1 MGGPGGLFCEQD
13 RRILA
18 FSFNGSKDLD
28 GGVKLSSVWDKYYDS
43 LAKYKR
49 LQEIKMEVDPDG
61 VFSPNAF
68 GICSGPDS
76 DTLNFVSEDEQ
87 QLDTSQEDIG
97 GRILTRDLIKRS
109 RIQTTAKWMDIEFQ
123 RETEREALRLELT
136 SLAKSNNTSTFQWL
150 IESLN
155 TKKLREALI
164 RKYESAEYVS
174 KGDRDENPV
183 NILVIDGGGMKAYA
197 TLAMLES
204 IQIIMQQNHN
214 GEDFISCFDLFA
226 GTSAGGCLALGES
239 TKTLDEAIADA
250 REVLGWI
257 RSKSMVN
264 ANICMGNMWRL
275 AKKGSILNK
284 RSQIQT
290 LVKKK
295 YKEQPLYRD
304 ANTKPKVFAMSLE
317 HNETTNTYEPLL
329 LRTYDHRPDETP
341 ITKGISNIKL
351 WQAVSATCAIPGV
364 YDQVKV
370 KLDGAS
376 LSLVDGGLLA
386 NCPIESAIDEARRL
400 FPNRRL
406 GVVLSLGLDP
416 TQTVYANRASYYF
429 TILLSRK

>member
-1 MGGPGGLFCEQD
+1 MGRKKFGKEEEKIFESIRSAFEPLFLDAAFRVEDSVEEIRYELKRLLNPKHAEKSNLKSLSYKKAMPMSQLNRYWIYPDVREFVMPYKKRSYISNRTDLSTNGWIHHVTDLVHSYISHTEDLKLSLQFQPFGGRYSSLRGNDYKEYSSHSWRDDATMWTAMDCFYEVGQKANRSNVERAHGWCKKVEELVGPGGLFCEQD

-76 DTLNFVSEDEQ
+76 NTLNFVSEDEQ

-183 NILVIDGGGMKAYA
+183 NILVIDGGGMKGKIRNVV
-197 TLAMLES
+197 S
-204 IQIIMQQNHN
+204 IPS
-214 GEDFISCFDLFA
+214 FIY
-226 GTSAGGCLALGES
+226 T
-239 TKTLDEAIADA
+239 
-250 REVLGWI
+250 
-257 RSKSMVN
+257 
-264 ANICMGNMWRL
+264 
-275 AKKGSILNK
+275 
-284 RSQIQT
+284 
-290 LVKKK
+290 
-295 YKEQPLYRD
+295 
-304 ANTKPKVFAMSLE
+304 
-317 HNETTNTYEPLL
+317 
-329 LRTYDHRPDETP
+329 
-341 ITKGISNIKL
+341 
-351 WQAVSATCAIPGV
+351 
-364 YDQVKV
+364 
-370 KLDGAS
+370 
-376 LSLVDGGLLA
+376 
-386 NCPIESAIDEARRL
+386 
-400 FPNRRL
+400 
-406 GVVLSLGLDP
+406 
-416 TQTVYANRASYYF
+416 
-429 TILLSRK
+429 

>member
-1 MGGPGGLFCEQD
+1 
-13 RRILA
+13 
-18 FSFNGSKDLD
+18 
-28 GGVKLSSVWDKYYDS
+28 
-43 LAKYKR
+43 
-49 LQEIKMEVDPDG
+49 
-61 VFSPNAF
+61 
-68 GICSGPDS
+68 
-76 DTLNFVSEDEQ
+76 
-87 QLDTSQEDIG
+87 
-97 GRILTRDLIKRS
+97 
-109 RIQTTAKWMDIEFQ
+109 
-123 RETEREALRLELT
+123 
-136 SLAKSNNTSTFQWL
+136 
-150 IESLN
+150 
-155 TKKLREALI
+155 
-164 RKYESAEYVS
+164 
-174 KGDRDENPV
+174 
-183 NILVIDGGGMKAYA
+183 
-197 TLAMLES
+197 
-204 IQIIMQQNHN
+204 
-214 GEDFISCFDLFA
+214 
-226 GTSAGGCLALGES
+226 
-239 TKTLDEAIADA
+239 
-250 REVLGWI
+250 
-257 RSKSMVN
+257 
-264 ANICMGNMWRL
+264 MGNMWRL

-416 TQTVYANRASYYF
+416 TQTVYANRAIDVARLNNNGLKYLRIVPP
-429 TILLSRK
+429 TISQYSFHESSKKKLAKLESEVKQYCMNDMEVNDTLRQIIASLLRKN